1 MGYSPLGSKEL
12 DTAEQLSMRTEHE
25 YILDVLMQPLTLC
38 SYSCRRAHPA
48 NSNALTRLGRH
59 LKSSLL
65 SASVTYFSFQKLY
78 LWIWF
83 PP

>member
-1 MGYSPLGSKEL
+1 MGYSPLGCKEL
-12 DTAEQLSMRTEHE
+12 DRAEQLSMRTEHE
-25 YILDVLMQPLTLC
+25 HILDDLMQPLTLR
-38 SYSCRRAHPA
+38 SYSCRRAQPA

-59 LKSSLL
+59 LRSSLL
-65 SASVTYFSFQKLY
+65 SASVTDFSFQKLY